1 MEWQDV
7 LIVVLVI
14 ILVIL
19 IGRALKKNSGENF
32 QLTKT
37 EKSELSAGLPPE
49 DPYRKD
55 MGFTDVESDNY
66 DEQIKFM
73 GLDPSVQ
80 QSHAEFVN
88 ETNGMISST
97 SSHLTVKDDFTPAV
111 PWMGLP
117 RKAMYAVLGASDTS
131 RTMQTE
137 TPEQTL
143 EFAMH
148 HSRGYDL

>member
-1 MEWQDV
+1 MQYEEV
-7 LIVVLVI
+7 LII
-14 ILVIL
+14 ICLLFL
-19 IGRALKKNSGENF
+19 IYF
-32 QLTKT
+32 LTKK
-37 EKSELSAGLPPE
+37 EKFGLKEETKADLTAGLPSY

-55 MGFTDVESDNY
+55 MGFSDAGDDNY
-66 DEQIKFM
+66 DEAIKYM

-80 QSHAEFVN
+80 QSHKDFVN
-88 ETNGMISST
+88 ETDGMISTT
-97 SSHLTVKDDFTPAV
+97 SSHMTVKDDFTPAV

-117 RKAMYAVLGASDTS
+117 RKAMYAVLGAGDTS

-137 TPEQTL
+137 TPDQTL